1 MTGVQTCALPIYMG
15 PDRSEG
21 HDRDSDYSHGTY
33 WNRYYDSSLARHI
46 EYYREMGALE
56 HVAWPKE
63 HSTLMDLLH
72 ERGYNVSDWSDPG
85 SPRDAN
91 VRQIARDYPESLFP
105 VLNEMSYIDQI
116 TSNTGYSS
124 LRDTT
129 HNIREYM
136 LTLAG
141 GPLYNQLVLQHFLTF
156 KHAQKMAQQI
166 ASNSRFTDRDLLQL
180 PYLYNQY
187 LASDTN
193 DVSYSAAIRPLLPN
207 IYEAMEREGA
217 QLKQAF
223 EATRLMSQEKYSDGS
238 FLDSEDHTYAER
250 VLQLV
255 RDIPEY
261 LSLTRHL
268 LQLQKQFPESPVPRS
283 LQIGRAHV

>member
-1 MTGVQTCALPIYMG
+1 
-15 PDRSEG
+15 
-21 HDRDSDYSHGTY
+21 
-33 WNRYYDSSLARHI
+33 
-46 EYYREMGALE
+46 
-56 HVAWPKE
+56 
-63 HSTLMDLLH
+63 
-72 ERGYNVSDWSDPG
+72 
-85 SPRDAN
+85 
-91 VRQIARDYPESLFP
+91 
-105 VLNEMSYIDQI
+105 
-116 TSNTGYSS
+116 
-124 LRDTT
+124 
-129 HNIREYM
+129 M

-283 LQIGRAHV
+283 LLELADSLSPLKTEHLLASTDHNFFSAPNRWANVNTDVPTAQTYEDREKYDTHLIKRTQHMFSTLRDNMRTLYDPENPESISSVLNHELTTIPEAYRKNVENWLSSLHMELNGLGHDLNHLQNLSLPEKIGRAHV